1 MNANENISL
10 IYVMFIFVGIPLLF
24 FILIIWGI
32 KWVIR
37 QLTSEVCTCRTI
49 IIDDKA
55 DVIFSQ
61 GRSFVNSYMSYL
73 LSFKLEDGEIIVLSL
88 SPKEYTKHNVGDVG
102 DLTFHGD
109 KFINFKKI

>member
-1 MNANENISL
+1 
-10 IYVMFIFVGIPLLF
+10 
-24 FILIIWGI
+24 
-32 KWVIR
+32 
-37 QLTSEVCTCRTI
+37 
-49 IIDDKA
+49 
-55 DVIFSQ
+55 
-61 GRSFVNSYMSYL
+61 MSYL